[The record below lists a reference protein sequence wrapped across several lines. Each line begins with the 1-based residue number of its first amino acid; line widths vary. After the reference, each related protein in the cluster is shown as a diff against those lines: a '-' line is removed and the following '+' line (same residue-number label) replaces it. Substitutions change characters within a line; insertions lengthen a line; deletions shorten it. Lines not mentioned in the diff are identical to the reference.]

1 MRFDACWASQTFKTK
16 VRSRTLDPRW
26 AHDEVP
32 RVEGSCASEDALRH
46 LSLFVSVW
54 DADRA
59 SSDDLIGAFV
69 LPLDLTWSA
78 GDVHAFS
85 ETVLREMGEGMVS
98 STLTNI
104 ITMTIPL
111 HSGLATFGCRVK
123 VPTDIAT

>member
-1 MRFDACWASQTFKTK
+1 VRFDASWASQTFKTK

-46 LSLFVSVW
+46 LSLYVSVW

-69 LPLDLTWSA
+69 LPLDLT
-78 GDVHAFS
+78 
-85 ETVLREMGEGMVS
+85 
-98 STLTNI
+98 
-104 ITMTIPL
+104 
-111 HSGLATFGCRVK
+111 
-123 VPTDIAT
+123 

>member
-1 MRFDACWASQTFKTK
+1 MCRDPNGLSDPYVRFDASWASQTFKTK

-85 ETVLREMGEGMVS
+85 ETVLRDGQAHG
-98 STLTNI
+98 TLAGRLQ
-104 ITMTIPL
+104 L
-111 HSGLATFGCRVK
+111 HHGWDTGALL
-123 VPTDIAT
+123 DQ